1 MPSRPTPEQLLQR
14 GFTLD
19 IAPFPDA
26 PLNEGDVLLYA
37 DRASGRLLIA
47 RAPILRSLV
56 PSTRAV

>member
-19 IAPFPDA
+19 IAPYPDA
-26 PLNEGDVLLYA
+26 PLNEGDVLLYT

-47 RAPILRSLV
+47 RGPILLTPP
-56 PSTRAV
+56 PSTRDL

>member
-47 RAPILRSLV
+47 RGPILLPPPSL
-56 PSTRAV
+56 TRDL

>member
-1 MPSRPTPEQLLQR
+1 MLTRPTPEQLLQR

-26 PLNEGDVLLYA
+26 PLEAGDVLLYA
-37 DRASGRLLIA
+37 DRVSGRLLIA
-47 RAPILRSLV
+47 RRPILLSSI

>member
-26 PLNEGDVLLYA
+26 PLDDGDVLLYA
-37 DRASGRLLIA
+37 DRVSGRLLIA